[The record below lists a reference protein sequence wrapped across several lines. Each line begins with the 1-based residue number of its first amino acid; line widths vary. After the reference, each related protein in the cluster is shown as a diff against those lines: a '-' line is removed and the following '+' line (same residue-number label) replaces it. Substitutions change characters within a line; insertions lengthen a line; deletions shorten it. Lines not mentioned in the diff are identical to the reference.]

1 MEITKELLDKLTVQA
16 KQSERLRVAYDLRT
30 SSGDNSQRMLNAME
44 PGTVLLIHRHRST
57 SESCAVL
64 RGAVRENFYDEEGN
78 LIDTFDLK
86 AGSSLAFCQI
96 PKGAWHNTESLES
109 GTIIFEA
116 KDGAYA
122 PLTDGDIL
130 NKEK

>member
-1 MEITKELLDKLTVQA
+1 MKITNELLDNLTAQA
-16 KQSERLRVAYDLRT
+16 KQSERLRMAYDLRT
-30 SSGDNSQRMLNAME
+30 SLDDRSQRMLNAME
-44 PGTVLLIHRHRST
+44 PGTILPIHRHRRS

-64 RGAVRENFYDEEGN
+64 RGAIRENFYDNEGN
-78 LIDTFDLK
+78 LIETFDLK

-116 KDGAYA
+116 KDGAYT
-122 PLTDGDIL
+122 PLTDEDIL
-130 NKEK
+130 KK

>member
-1 MEITKELLDKLTVQA
+1 MKITNELLDNLTAQA
-16 KQSERLRVAYDLRT
+16 KQSERLRMAYDLRT
-30 SSGDNSQRMLNAME
+30 SSDDRSQRMLNAME
-44 PGTVLLIHRHRST
+44 PGTILPIHRHRRS

-64 RGAVRENFYDEEGN
+64 RGAIRENFYDNEGN
-78 LIDTFDLK
+78 LIETFDLK

-116 KDGAYA
+116 KDGAYT
-122 PLTDGDIL
+122 PLTDEDIL
-130 NKEK
+130 KK

>member
-1 MEITKELLDKLTVQA
+1 MQW
-16 KQSERLRVAYDLRT
+16 SRERFL
-30 SSGDNSQRMLNAME
+30 
-44 PGTVLLIHRHRST
+44 PIHRHKSS

-64 RGAVRENFYDEEGN
+64 RGAVRENFYDNDGN
-78 LIDTFDLK
+78 LIETFELK

-96 PKGAWHNTESLES
+96 PKGAWHSTESLES

-122 PLTDGDIL
+122 PLTNEDIL
-130 NKEK
+130 NV

>member
-1 MEITKELLDKLTVQA
+1 MKITNELLDNLTAQA
-16 KQSERLRVAYDLRT
+16 KQSERLRMAYDLRT
-30 SSGDNSQRMLNAME
+30 SSDDRSQRMLNAME
-44 PGTVLLIHRHRST
+44 PGTILPIHRHRRS

-64 RGAVRENFYDEEGN
+64 RGAIRENFYDNEGN
-78 LIDTFDLK
+78 LIETFDLK

-116 KDGAYA
+116 KNGAYT
-122 PLTDGDIL
+122 PLTDEDIL
-130 NKEK
+130 KK